1 MTVTRYDVLGIGNAI
16 VDVLARAEEDFLL
29 RQGMR
34 KGGMALIDADRAEA
48 IYQAMGPAVE
58 VSGGSAANT
67 IVGVASLGARAAFI
81 GKVKDD
87 LLGRAF
93 AHDIRAAGVTFATT
107 PAADGAPTGRCY
119 VLVTPDG
126 ERTMNTFLGAAQDL
140 HPADIDANMIAA
152 SAVTYLEGYLWDP
165 RNAKDAFLKAAKIAH
180 DAGRIV
186 ALTLSDAFCVD
197 RWRDEFLHLMRSR
210 TVDLIFANETELHS
224 LYQTA
229 DFNAAAAAL
238 RADVEAAVVTR
249 SEKGCLVIGPDGTE
263 AVPAFPVERV
273 VDTTGAGD
281 LFAAGFLCG
290 LARGADDR
298 TCGRLGALAAAEVIQ
313 HLGARPE
320 ASLKDLARENGLAD

>member
-67 IVGVASLGARAAFI
+67 IVGAASLGARAAFI

-87 LLGRAF
+87 MLGRAF

-140 HPADIDANMIAA
+140 HPADIDADMIAA
-152 SAVTYLEGYLWDP
+152 SAITYLEGYLWDP
-165 RNAKDAFLKAAKIAH
+165 RNAKDAFLKAATIAH

-229 DFNAAAAAL
+229 DFDAAAAAL